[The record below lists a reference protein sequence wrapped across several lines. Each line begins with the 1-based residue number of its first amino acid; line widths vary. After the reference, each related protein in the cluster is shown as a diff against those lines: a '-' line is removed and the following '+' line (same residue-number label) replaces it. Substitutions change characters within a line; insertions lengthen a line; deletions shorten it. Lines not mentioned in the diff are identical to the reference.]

1 MTDGDLLD
9 DVVARLWTVRE
20 RLGSRIFRAAVKGAL
35 NGIAAA
41 ILEEAERRA
50 GLRPDGVVVK
60 FPLGRRRIRAA
71 GNGDLES

>member
-1 MTDGDLLD
+1 MRDADLLD

-20 RLGSRIFRAAVKGAL
+20 RLGSEIYRAAVKGAL

-50 GLRPDGVVVK
+50 GLRPKGIVVR
-60 FPLGRRRIRAA
+60 FPLGAARRDRH
-71 GNGDLES
+71 ET